1 MYVKVFNLADLAGW
15 TDILGSRDTITSE
28 KAEPISLTVFT
39 KAAGQDLTK
48 LNLTITSPGCNK

>member
-1 MYVKVFNLADLAGW
+1 MSNLGDLAGQ
-15 TDILGSRDTITSE
+15 TDNPGSRDTITSE

>member
-1 MYVKVFNLADLAGW
+1 MSNLGYMDGQSEN
-15 TDILGSRDTITSE
+15 TSSRDTITSE
-28 KAEPISLTVFT
+28 KAEPISLTVFS